1 MEMEEF
7 KSGTFKFL
15 DSIFKKTRNSSKENL
30 NLVMKKN
37 AINLLT
43 DPQNGLTQREIE
55 EEIQSLLAAV
65 SAVN

>member
-1 MEMEEF
+1 MEEF

-15 DSIFKKTRNSSKENL
+15 DAIFKKTRNSSKENL